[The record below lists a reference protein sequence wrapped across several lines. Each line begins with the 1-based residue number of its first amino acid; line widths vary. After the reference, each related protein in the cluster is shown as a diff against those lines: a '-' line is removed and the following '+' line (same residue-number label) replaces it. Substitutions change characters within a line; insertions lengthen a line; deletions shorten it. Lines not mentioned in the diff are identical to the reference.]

1 LHSSHVIW
9 VIKTRR
15 RWVRHVACM
24 GERRAAYRVLMGKLK
39 ERDNMEGLS
48 ISGRIIMKRFFK
60 K

>member
-1 LHSSHVIW
+1 